1 VAGWGCQRHWGP
13 LFRVAAHLMADECT
27 VDSQSPAHSP
37 PVRIL
42 WTRVRSRSR
51 LPYLPHSPLPCCALP
66 ADCAGLPR
74 SQRVDATTMSSFGT
88 PLAPS
93 GPPPRPSRELWGS
106 LIKCPCAYHGGGRRR
121 PRAGPDPDA
130 LPLPLQV
137 VCIMV
142 EQARLPDAPP
152 TPLPSPPMFGL
163 TQLERHSSVVCVV
176 MDSLRGTT
184 PPPSASRHAAT
195 PSHAVV
201 LTCRSLW
208 LAFAL
213 VAFFVLH
220 RPIVAQ
226 SSVTDRVHPQVRCG
240 VA

>member
-1 VAGWGCQRHWGP
+1 VAFKCSQPPTHTPAAPLPVLLANVPFIRYMTTLSCIGRACLCVYPHFRVLGTPVAGWGCQRHWGP

-106 LIKCPCAYHGGGRRR
+106 LIKSPCAYHGGGRRR

-137 VCIMV
+137 VCMV
-142 EQARLPDAPP
+142 EQVRLPDAPP
-152 TPLPSPPMFGL
+152 PPPSPPL
-163 TQLERHSSVVCVV
+163 PCL
-176 MDSLRGTT
+176 DSRNL
-184 PPPSASRHAAT
+184 SATR
-195 PSHAVV
+195 
-201 LTCRSLW
+201 LW
-208 LAFAL
+208 CAL
-213 VAFFVLH
+213 SWTA
-220 RPIVAQ
+220 
-226 SSVTDRVHPQVRCG
+226 
-240 VA
+240 